1 MEKEQL
7 KPTEND
13 LSISNAQTREEYR
26 NLNEQIPKNSSVQV
40 RRTPLGASRL
50 ANQGGQTYAVKKT
63 TKPTV
68 SKEELMNHA
77 NLAEMSS
84 QAKEEDLMDAVIKQS
99 SLGYDEHRWKGK
111 GRGYKSDQPAPSY
124 LRCYKCQGQGH
135 YPNQCPMPKKMD
147 KPMRAPTGIPRSS
160 FVKASATDPGAKLES
175 PGVYV
180 VTKLE
185 KQAYLDP
192 KKERPPFLPPLK
204 KENEDDQEQVPDE
217 LCCPLCNELIQD
229 ARKTPCCSTTYCNNC
244 ITQKLL
250 DSDDSLCPKCK
261 KQLKPV
267 EMLEDKIVKD
277 EVIQFKYVFL
287 LFRHFIIIQES
298 K

>member
-1 MEKEQL
+1 
-7 KPTEND
+7 
-13 LSISNAQTREEYR
+13 
-26 NLNEQIPKNSSVQV
+26 
-40 RRTPLGASRL
+40 
-50 ANQGGQTYAVKKT
+50 
-63 TKPTV
+63 
-68 SKEELMNHA
+68 
-77 NLAEMSS
+77 
-84 QAKEEDLMDAVIKQS
+84 MDEP
-99 SLGYDEHRWKGK
+99 Y
-111 GRGYKSDQPAPSY
+111 
-124 LRCYKCQGQGH
+124 
-135 YPNQCPMPKKMD
+135 
-147 KPMRAPTGIPRSS
+147 
-160 FVKASATDPGAKLES
+160 S

-217 LCCPLCNELIQD
+217 LCCPICNELIQD

-277 EVIQFKYVFL
+277 EVIQFK
-287 LFRHFIIIQES
+287 
-298 K
+298 